1 MEITH
6 YIEEAEGCA
15 SDAQDQ
21 IQYVIDALSE
31 ISSMAYDVAEQKQ
44 LLESYADDTETVHA
58 LGFDSISDMIRAF
71 EGAGDF
77 RDQIDE
83 SLSSLGLP
91 KTDEGLKKMAKAA
104 SIWLQLEPQ
113 IKSIAGLRDGLTIRL
128 NKTVPAFQSPDKE
141 VN

>member
-1 MEITH
+1 MEIKH
-6 YIEEAEGCA
+6 HIEEAEAAA

-31 ISSMAYDVAEQKQ
+31 VSSLAEEVTEQKQ
-44 LLESYADDTETVHA
+44 LLIDYAEDTETVQA

-71 EGAGDF
+71 EGTGDF
-77 RDQIDE
+77 RDHLDE

-91 KTDEGLKKMAKAA
+91 KTNEGLKQMAKAA
-104 SIWLQLEPQ
+104 SIWLQLEPH
-113 IKSIAGLRDGLTIRL
+113 IKSIAGLRNGLSVRL
-128 NKTVPAFQSPDKE
+128 NKAVPAFQRPDKE